1 MGADSWCAAVDCAH
15 PDLLS
20 GAVVLVGLGVLT
32 LVALA
37 VLAHLGEA
45 ESVVERERRRTRRE
59 RDAFVAFVE
68 RVSDVDVVESR
79 PRGAT
84 DGGMVLGPREETDAA
99 GLREVRRAYR
109 ETVMSMPHF
118 DAEYGES
125 LPEHM
130 SAEFDV
136 EVAAAVTRGPRLT
149 PELQEALVRH
159 GRVAVGQRETFME
172 TLECEERSLLDARD
186 AFEEV
191 AEDLSVL
198 NAQPLPERSFEG
210 LAATWER
217 LGDLESECEGVLDQR
232 QRTLD
237 GSRPSGRGGAP
248 SFAGYVYR
256 SLPVTH
262 PVLAEGATLVDR
274 VRTARSR
281 VVRAMTARV

>member
-1 MGADSWCAAVDCAH
+1 MGADSWCAAVECAH

-45 ESVVERERRRTRRE
+45 ESVVERERRRTRAE
-59 RDAFVAFVE
+59 RDAFVAFVG

-84 DGGMVLGPREETDAA
+84 DGGFVAGPREATDAE

-130 SAEFDV
+130 SAEFDR

-149 PELQEALVRH
+149 PELREALVRH
-159 GRVAVGQRETFME
+159 GRVAAGQREAFLE
-172 TLECEERSLLDARD
+172 TLECEERSLLEARD
-186 AFEEV
+186 AFEGV
-191 AEDLSVL
+191 AEDLSTL
-198 NAQPLPERSFEG
+198 NAQPLPDRSFDG

-217 LGDLESECEGVLDQR
+217 LGDLESECGDVLERR
-232 QRTLD
+232 QRALD
-237 GSRPSGRGGAP
+237 GDRPSGGRDDL
-248 SFAGYVYR
+248 SFAAYVYQPL
-256 SLPVTH
+256 SVTH

-281 VVRAMTARV
+281 VMRAMTARV